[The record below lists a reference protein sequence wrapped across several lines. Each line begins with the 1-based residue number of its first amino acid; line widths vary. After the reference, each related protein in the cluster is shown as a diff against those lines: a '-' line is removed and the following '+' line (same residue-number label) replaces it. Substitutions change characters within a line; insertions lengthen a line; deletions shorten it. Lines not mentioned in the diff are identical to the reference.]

1 MVLHQRVWESNP
13 HTCRIELR
21 LTSTGPTLAPG
32 VHGVLERHVG
42 IEPALAPPTELPSS
56 GLCTF
61 TTMPH
66 KAGLSRLPPIISL
79 CSASW
84 LLTSGSIGNLSSCPR
99 SQMRRVRAWWEWL
112 ESNQRFP
119 CCCFTDRTYLPTS
132 LLEPLYRA
140 FKAHGVLPLNY
151 IPIECRSFPA
161 VNRYGFRRLLPIVT
175 IL

>member
-1 MVLHQRVWESNP
+1 M
-13 HTCRIELR
+13 
-21 LTSTGPTLAPG
+21 A
-32 VHGVLERHVG
+32 
-42 IEPALAPPTELPSS
+42 
-56 GLCTF
+56 
-61 TTMPH
+61 
-66 KAGLSRLPPIISL
+66 AGLSRLSPIISL

-151 IPIECRSFPA
+151 IPIECRSVPGRHPVLNRLRGCENRQMWFPWREQRELNPRSRQA
-161 VNRYGFRRLLPIVT
+161 RPCRCAAIHHVRMMPVFPGCHRVIP
-175 IL
+175 